1 MPLWLRKLLE
11 NGSTITKF
19 KKILSNGHLVTD
31 ETVENETRGE
41 IPVLV
46 RLCRQDDSVQRAF
59 FCDHRV
65 RHVFKLPG
73 EGGFCGYRNIQ
84 MLISYLK
91 DTGNPAGERFPERL
105 PSIFELQDLIENAW
119 ALGFNSSGKAETG
132 GIKGTRK
139 YIGTPEAQALFA
151 SLDIKCDASA
161 FGNHD
166 GKGAHNSLL
175 QEIASYFRSGCSPE
189 NGNKVLQTRLPPVYF
204 QHQGHSMTI
213 IGFEVR
219 KDGNANLLVFDPT
232 FRTSPAI
239 KRLMERSTDPQNPA
253 KLLKIY
259 RRGHAYLH
267 KYREFETLKLCV

>member
-1 MPLWLRKLLE
+1 MPSWLRKLLE

-65 RHVFKLPG
+65 RHVFKLSG

-91 DTGNPAGERFPERL
+91 DTGNPAGDRFPERL

-139 YIGTPEAQALFA
+139 YIGTPEVLISHF
-151 SLDIKCDASA
+151 
-161 FGNHD
+161 
-166 GKGAHNSLL
+166 
-175 QEIASYFRSGCSPE
+175 PE
-189 NGNKVLQTRLPPVYF
+189 LHYKPL
-204 QHQGHSMTI
+204 
-213 IGFEVR
+213 
-219 KDGNANLLVFDPT
+219 
-232 FRTSPAI
+232 
-239 KRLMERSTDPQNPA
+239 
-253 KLLKIY
+253 KLLWP
-259 RRGHAYLH
+259 AYKLKGPGTICQPRH
-267 KYREFETLKLCV
+267 KVCD